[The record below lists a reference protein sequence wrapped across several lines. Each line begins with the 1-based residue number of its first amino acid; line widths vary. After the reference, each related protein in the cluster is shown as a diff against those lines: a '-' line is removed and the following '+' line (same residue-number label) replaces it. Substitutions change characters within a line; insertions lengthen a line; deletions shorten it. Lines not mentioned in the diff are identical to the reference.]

1 MATTMLQK
9 GLLGYD
15 PMELRAQ
22 EQKQWATLYGQAGSP
37 YEKMGIALGQLGGA
51 LFGGESPAASK
62 ANIINEALNK
72 AGQQYQQGTAEY
84 YKAVAD
90 ALPTDDPMFSDSR
103 EFATQKYLETKK
115 NETTAYTDAVKAIK
129 DNPELLPTFTDPL
142 KISLLQ
148 KATKNGWNEAETPMP
163 QTQDEIKSFA
173 KQFGLEKD
181 PMYRQLI
188 SMTMVADK
196 EAKKEAVKVEHEAL
210 TMKSIQSTINRNN
223 AELGKIRDDKFEA
236 GNRWNQER
244 ESAIALFK
252 ANNLDP
258 AVPLKGIN
266 LANTELVNAQ
276 RIALRNAWTGK
287 ATEQIT
293 PPGGG
298 ANPPSKPAQP
308 TTTPIPLPALRSQA
322 VVGQVYITEKGPMQ
336 WDGGKFNPV
345 AK

>member
-51 LFGGESPAASK
+51 LFGGESPGASK
-62 ANIINEALNK
+62 ANLINEALNK

-84 YKAVAD
+84 YKAVVDSLPSD
-90 ALPTDDPMFSDSR
+90 AMFNDSR

-148 KATKNGWNEAETPMP
+148 KATKNGWNEADTPMP

-181 PMYRQLI
+181 PMYRQLV

-223 AELGKIRDDKFEA
+223 AELGKIANDKFEA

-244 ESAIALFK
+244 ESAIALFN
-252 ANNLDP
+252 ANKLDP
-258 AVPLKGIN
+258 NVPLKGIN

-298 ANPPSKPAQP
+298 ANPPSKAAQP

>member
-15 PMELRAQ
+15 PIELRAQ
-22 EQKQWATLYGQAGSP
+22 EQKQWATMYGQAGSP
-37 YEKMGIALGQLGGA
+37 YEKMGIALGQIGGA
-51 LFGGESPAASK
+51 LFGGESASTSK
-62 ANIINEALNK
+62 ANAINEALAK

-90 ALPTDDPMFSDSR
+90 SLPAEYTDSK
-103 EFATQKYLETKK
+103 EFATQKYLEVKK

-163 QTQDEIKSFA
+163 QTQDEIKTFA
-173 KQFGLEKD
+173 KQFGLDKD
-181 PMYRQLI
+181 PMYRQLM
-188 SMTMVADK
+188 SMTMVAEK
-196 EAKKEAVKVEHEAL
+196 EAKKEATQVEHEAL

-223 AELGKIRDDKFEA
+223 AELGKIKNDKFEA

-244 ESAIALFK
+244 ESAIALFN
-252 ANNLDP
+252 ANKLDP
-258 AVPLKGIN
+258 NVPLKGIN

-276 RIALRNAWTGK
+276 RIALRNPWTGK
-287 ATEQIT
+287 QSEQIT
-293 PPGGG
+293 PPGATPGK
-298 ANPPSKPAQP
+298 AAQP
-308 TTTPIPLPALRSQA
+308 TTTPMPLPALKSQA
-322 VVGQVYITEKGPMQ
+322 VIGQVYQTEQGPMQ
-336 WDGGKFNPV
+336 WDGAKFNRV